1 MAGIYDQ
8 FDSAT
13 VKSIVEKNEEKRS
26 ESVFSKI
33 KQANED
39 RKEEHAK
46 AKKAEAALQDE
57 ILASTVALKTCNP
70 STPGYKSACES
81 IEKLG
86 KTMEYIDNKDTVNK
100 KLLIP
105 IAGAAVVT
113 GLAYGFEKIGRTQL
127 TGGLKTIGQK
137 ALAIPTGLIGKF
149 RKD

>member
-8 FDSAT
+8 FDDAT
-13 VKSIVEKNEEKRS
+13 VKSIVKQNEEKRS
-26 ESVFSKI
+26 LSFFSRVK
-33 KQANED
+33 KARED

-46 AKKAEAALQDE
+46 AKEVEAVIQNE
-57 ILASTVALKTCNP
+57 ILESTKALKTCNP
-70 STPGYKSACES
+70 SAPGYKTACDS

-86 KTMEYIDNKDTVNK
+86 KTLEYVDNKDTVNK

-105 IAGAAVVT
+105 IVGAAAVT

-137 ALAIPTGLIGKF
+137 ALGIPTSLIGKF
-149 RKD
+149 RN